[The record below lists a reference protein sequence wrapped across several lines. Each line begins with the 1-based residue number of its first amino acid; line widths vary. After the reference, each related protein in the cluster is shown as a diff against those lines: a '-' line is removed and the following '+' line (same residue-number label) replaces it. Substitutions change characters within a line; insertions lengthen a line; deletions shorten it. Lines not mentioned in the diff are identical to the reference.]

1 MGRRQAI
8 VWDLD
13 GTLIDSAPD
22 IAAALNALLSEHGLA
37 GHSLEQVKSMIGSG
51 VATLID
57 RGFTAAGSS
66 LDPSEA
72 DIAVKRFTALY
83 GARAANATR
92 LYDDVVET
100 LEVLSAS
107 GYVHGLCTNKPR
119 ALAARILARLG
130 IDKRFGAI
138 VGGDCTPV
146 RKPAPVPLLA
156 CLEGLGIATKDA
168 VMVGDSAADLG
179 AARAAG
185 LPAVL
190 VTFGYSQVP
199 VHTLG
204 ADAVVDRLAELP
216 AILQGLRAA

>member
-1 MGRRQAI
+1 MSFRQAI

-22 IAAALNALLSEHGLA
+22 IAAALNALLEENGLD
-37 GHSLEQVKSMIGSG
+37 GHSLEQVKTMIGSG

-57 RGFTAAGSS
+57 RGFAAAGSS
-66 LDPSEA
+66 REPSDTEVA
-72 DIAVKRFTALY
+72 RFMELY
-83 GARAANATR
+83 GARAAHATR

-100 LEVLSAS
+100 LDALSVG

-119 ALAARILARLG
+119 RLAADILARLG
-130 IDKRFGAI
+130 IKERFGFI
-138 VGGDCTPV
+138 VGGDCTPA

-156 CLEGLGIATKDA
+156 CLEGLAVTAKQA

-179 AARAAG
+179 AARAVG

-190 VTFGYSQVP
+190 VTFGYSQIP
-199 VHTLG
+199 VNTLG
-204 ADAVVDRLAELP
+204 ADAVVDRLAQLP
-216 AILQGLRAA
+216 SVLQGLRAA